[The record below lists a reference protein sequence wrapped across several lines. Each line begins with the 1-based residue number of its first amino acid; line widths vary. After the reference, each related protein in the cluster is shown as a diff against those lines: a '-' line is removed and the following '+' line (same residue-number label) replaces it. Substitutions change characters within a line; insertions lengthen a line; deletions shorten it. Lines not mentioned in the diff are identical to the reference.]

1 VEHLI
6 ERRCI
11 GADFSSQYRLPWEQN
26 CVGRNMPI
34 LHRKAELSEQKCSAS
49 AEKGPC
55 REVYI
60 YALYTSALHV
70 FMYRRSFFMWY
81 NPKTPKT
88 DITHRLDKV
97 HIVSSKQGQNRLLN
111 GCVHYGLI
119 FNSERTSFG
128 SFKEKNNENYKWEKG

>member
-1 VEHLI
+1 MLGEI
-6 ERRCI
+6 CEFCI
-11 GADFSSQYRLPWEQN
+11 VKQSCQSKNVALAQ
-26 CVGRNMPI
+26 
-34 LHRKAELSEQKCSAS
+34 RKAHV
-49 AEKGPC
+49 EK
-55 REVYI
+55 YI